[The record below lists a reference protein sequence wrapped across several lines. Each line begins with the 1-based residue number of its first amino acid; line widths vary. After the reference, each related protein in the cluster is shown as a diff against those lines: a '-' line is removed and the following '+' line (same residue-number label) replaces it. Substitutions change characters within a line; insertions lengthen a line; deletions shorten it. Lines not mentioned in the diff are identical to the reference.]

1 MNSSDISHI
10 ENSLQELSIS
20 EPDNKIVPLFEG
32 KLCCQVISAHE
43 GDEKDFDNLQ
53 HFNPKKYHF
62 FFGNLSNIACLHSH
76 TKCLIYAIE
85 KGFPF
90 CRKTLQYCAQSGSE
104 QCFIECLQRG
114 IEFYQDVYLWSI
126 EHSQIDF
133 IHFLLNNNFPPHPFS
148 LKKAFLIG
156 RLDILTLLFE
166 SGLFFMDDEIIEIA
180 IISNNQDLKLF
191 VCYNLDSNF
200 CSQLLAEK
208 LSAQIQNLF
217 DISSINLD

>member
-20 EPDNKIVPLFEG
+20 EPDNKNAPLFEG

-43 GDEKDFDNLQ
+43 GDGSSGTRRPEDFDNLQ

-114 IEFYQDVYLWSI
+114 IEFYQDVYR
-126 EHSQIDF
+126 
-133 IHFLLNNNFPPHPFS
+133 FS
-148 LKKAFLIG
+148 G
-156 RLDILTLLFE
+156 P
-166 SGLFFMDDEIIEIA
+166 G
-180 IISNNQDLKLF
+180 NPVVN
-191 VCYNLDSNF
+191 
-200 CSQLLAEK
+200 
-208 LSAQIQNLF
+208 
-217 DISSINLD
+217 